1 MTKKPTTQ
9 KMKFSIKD
17 FFSKFNQIHK
27 KMWILS
33 HLLNYKKIFVCSGL
47 NNLSLLIYFQKKY
60 IYIYIFFQCRYYFI
74 MQYLFK
80 LHSIIETIK
89 IKRQINFFINFGR

>member
-33 HLLNYKKIFVCSGL
+33 HLLNYKKVFVCSGL

-60 IYIYIFFQCRYYFI
+60 IYIYIFSVPLLFHNAVSFQTTFNY
-74 MQYLFK
+74 
-80 LHSIIETIK
+80 
-89 IKRQINFFINFGR
+89 